1 MKKGEEKVIMSV
13 ENIHLLR
20 IIIICAAAA
29 IEVVLGV
36 LVVLAIRKS
45 KKQQTAEMQTASM
58 ASYAPNDN
66 PMQAQVVQGG
76 FAPNVQQPAAPGM
89 QFNGGMTQQNDYMS
103 SMPQEMP
110 YAPNV
115 QMGHVDMAQM
125 NHEKKWYI
133 EGISGFLNGQ
143 KIEINGKLCMG
154 RQAEQC
160 QASFPV
166 DYKGIS
172 GRHCELSVTPQGVYL
187 MDCGSSYGTF
197 TESQGK
203 LMAEQP
209 VLLQEGQTFYLANQ
223 QEMFRLIRI

>member
-1 MKKGEEKVIMSV
+1 MSV

-36 LVVLAIRKS
+36 LVVLTIRKS
-45 KKQQTAEMQTASM
+45 KKQQTAETQTASM
-58 ASYAPNDN
+58 VSYAPNNN
-66 PMQAQVVQGG
+66 PMQEQAVQGG
-76 FAPNVQQPAAPGM
+76 YAPSVQQQPAAPGM
-89 QFNGGMTQQNDYMS
+89 QFNGAVPQQNDYMS
-103 SMPQEMP
+103 SMPQEML
-110 YAPNV
+110 YASNV
-115 QMGHVDMAQM
+115 QAGHVEMAQM

-133 EGISGFLNGQ
+133 EGLSGFLNGQ
-143 KIEINGKLCMG
+143 KIEINGKICMG

-187 MDCGSSYGTF
+187 KDCGSSYGTF